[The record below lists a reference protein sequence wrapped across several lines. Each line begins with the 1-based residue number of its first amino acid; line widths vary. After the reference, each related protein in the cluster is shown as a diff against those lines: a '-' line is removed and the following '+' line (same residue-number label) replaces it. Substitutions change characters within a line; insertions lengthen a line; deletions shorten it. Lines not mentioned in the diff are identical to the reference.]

1 MISIDLM
8 KNLRCIFQ
16 LDRSWVGV
24 IPAKEVTFRNLN
36 DNITKTFLTDICKRF
51 GEIEDCK
58 IYYDRQTKKHLGLGT
73 VKMN

>member
-1 MISIDLM
+1 M
-8 KNLRCIFQ
+8 
-16 LDRSWVGV
+16 GV

-36 DNITKTFLTDICKRF
+36 DNTTKIILTDMCKRF

-73 VKMN
+73 VKYLIETNSIGVDWIGLFF